1 MMKLLVIRQ
10 VVEVNIPVIIK
21 ILKPKEEGIDH
32 NLLLLVMVAAAAVVG
47 GIGDNIIIAVTE
59 TDRQVGIGVR
69 RKIEIDRQVG
79 NHPQEVVERILA
91 VEEEDSML
99 THHKVK

>member
-21 ILKPKEEGIDH
+21 ILGIDH
-32 NLLLLVMVAAAAVVG
+32 NLLLLVMAVAAAAVVG
-47 GIGDNIIIAVTE
+47 VIGDNIIIAVTE

-69 RKIEIDRQVG
+69 RRIEIDRQVG
-79 NHPQEVVERILA
+79 NPQEVVVERIVA
-91 VEEEDSML
+91 VEEEDSNML